1 LNPIQAYLTSLG
13 WIVEY
18 LVDVR
23 NGDLDK
29 MGYVPAGFYGGG
41 FLGRLLLAEPTHRFG
56 ERRMIFIYIVLCL
69 ALELVFWL
77 VPDIITEAVA
87 ISFLGF
93 FSGPFFATVRTS
105 ILCVRDDINVTR
117 VYPLHRSSLP
127 LKSGRL
133 RSVRIYITINASK

>member
-1 LNPIQAYLTSLG
+1 MGVG

-41 FLGRLLLAEPTHRFG
+41 FLGRLLLAEPTYRFG
-56 ERRMIFIYIVLCL
+56 DRRMVLVYIVLCV

-77 VPDIITEAVA
+77 VPNIVTEAVA
-87 ISFLGF
+87 ISLLGF
-93 FSGPFFATVRTS
+93 FSGPFFATV
-105 ILCVRDDINVTR
+105 
-117 VYPLHRSSLP
+117 
-127 LKSGRL
+127 
-133 RSVRIYITINASK
+133 